1 VSMTKAEIVVWGLV
15 AAGLGGVVAL
25 AVFARSPSAPP
36 RDEAPAAATPA
47 DDARSH
53 DEEPERVEL
62 AGVAPAKTTEL
73 LPQPGN
79 ELGDYAC
86 VERSG
91 KATRTS
97 ELRGKFLVVD
107 FIFTN
112 CGGPCPLMTEAM
124 SKLQAAVAGADDVR
138 LVSFSVDPDRD
149 SPEAL
154 SNYAD
159 RYKAD
164 KERWLFLRAE
174 LPDLREIAY
183 DRLGLVGSR
192 EQPVIHSPKFALLD
206 RTGRV
211 RGYYSPMTDP
221 VFIATIL
228 KDLEK
233 LRAEPVR

>member
-1 VSMTKAEIVVWGLV
+1 VSMTKSEIVVWGLV
-15 AAGLGGVVAL
+15 AAGLAGVVAL
-25 AVFARSPSAPP
+25 AAFVRSPSAAP
-36 RDEAPAAATPA
+36 RVEAPAAAAPA
-47 DDARSH
+47 DDAPSQ

-62 AGVAPAKTTEL
+62 AGVAPQKTTEL
-73 LPQPGN
+73 LPQPGG

-91 KATRTS
+91 RATRTS

-112 CGGPCPLMTEAM
+112 CGGPCPRMTEAM
-124 SKLQAAVAGADDVR
+124 SKLQAALGKADDVQ
-138 LVSFSVDPDRD
+138 LVSFSVDPERD
-149 SPEAL
+149 TPEAL
-154 SNYAD
+154 SKYAD
-159 RYKAD
+159 GYGAD

-174 LPDLREIAY
+174 LPEIREIAY

-192 EQPVIHSPKFALLD
+192 EQPIIHSPKFALLD

-221 VFIATIL
+221 AFISTLL
-228 KDLEK
+228 KDLDK